1 MFLYSLGKIFQIQY
15 IVLFLGREKDTSMGL
30 SEFL

>member
-15 IVLFLGREKDTSMGL
+15 IVLFLRPGKRYKHGTD
-30 SEFL
+30 EFL